1 MEFLETFQELLEAA
15 VDARASD
22 LHLKPNAR
30 PIFRINGR
38 LVPQEEREPLT
49 WEFMEGLVK
58 RVLGPQRQSLLQE
71 GREVDR
77 SYMVPGLGR
86 FRVNVFLSKAEIRAV
101 LRIIPNRIPN
111 FEELHLPSV
120 LEKLSTERRGL
131 VLVTGITGSG
141 KSTTLASM
149 IDYMNRHRE
158 DHIITIEDPIEFLH
172 EDKRCLVTQREIGQ
186 DSQTFAQALR
196 AALRQDPDII
206 LVGEM
211 RDEETM
217 ATAITA
223 AETGHLVL
231 STMHTLNAT
240 ETVNR
245 ILATFPPHQEGQ
257 IRLQLAAVLQGV
269 VSQRLVERA
278 DGAGRVPAVEVMLG
292 TGLIKDCIREP
303 EKTATIPAVIAAGQS
318 QYGMQVFDQSLLTLY
333 RQEFITYETAM
344 AAASNPDDFALKVR
358 GILSAGEM
366 SWEVGGAEPAQPD
379 PKAVPKGGGSS
390 FFRR

>member
-1 MEFLETFQELLEAA
+1 
-15 VDARASD
+15 
-22 LHLKPNAR
+22 
-30 PIFRINGR
+30 
-38 LVPQEEREPLT
+38 
-49 WEFMEGLVK
+49 
-58 RVLGPQRQSLLQE
+58 
-71 GREVDR
+71 
-77 SYMVPGLGR
+77 MVPGLGR

-101 LRIIPNRIPN
+101 LRIIPQRIPS
-111 FEELHLPSV
+111 FEELNLPSV
-120 LEKLSTERRGL
+120 LEKLSMERRGL

-149 IDYMNRHRE
+149 IDYMNRRRE

-172 EDKRCLVTQREIGQ
+172 DDKRCLVTQREIGQ
-186 DSQTFAQALR
+186 DSQAFAQALR
-196 AALRQDPDII
+196 AALRQDPDVI

-257 IRLQLAAVLQGV
+257 IRLQLAAVIQGV
-269 VSQRLVERA
+269 ISQRLVERA
-278 DGAGRVPAVEVMLG
+278 DGAGRVPAVEVLLG

-318 QYGMQVFDQSLLTLY
+318 QYGMQTFDQSLLALY

-366 SWEVGGAEPAQPD
+366 TWEVGGGEPAQPD
-379 PKAVPKGGGSS
+379 PKAAPKGGGSS
-390 FFRR
+390 FFTR